1 MRSQS
6 VSILEG
12 NNFVVS
18 DVRGDID
25 ASPTDPAGLFNWDT
39 RYLSRWQLR
48 ADGDPLEP
56 LTVDTLRYFSS
67 EFFLVPGTGSIYTNA
82 TMALARKR
90 SVGDGFHEDITVEN
104 YGREA
109 IRLRLRLEA
118 AADFADL
125 FEIKDALPKKGQTY
139 QRVEDGRL
147 VLGYERE
154 SFVRETWISAT
165 APEAEL
171 DEHGL
176 SFVVEVAPHGRWTT
190 CIEVVTAR
198 ALGDRVIT
206 RSKYGHGDEV
216 GKSELDVDF
225 HDLLAVAPT
234 LRSNWED
241 LGRIVRRSVVDLAA
255 LRFSTIVL
263 PGGALLAAGLPW
275 FMTIFGRDS
284 LITSFQALPFAPEL
298 AEAALRTLAARQ
310 GMRVDP
316 FRDEEPGKIL
326 HEQRFGEL
334 TAFEERPHSPYY
346 GAADSTPLWLILLD
360 EYERWSGDRNLVMEL
375 EEVAGRALRWIDEYG
390 DRDGDGY
397 VEYERGMDSG
407 LENQCWKDSWD
418 AIAFH
423 DGSLAKL
430 PIATCEIQG
439 YVYDAKVRCARL
451 ARRVWEDGELAER
464 LEREAAALKRRF
476 NQDFWLPDRE
486 FFALALDGDK
496 RPVDSL
502 TSNIGHL
509 LWSGIVDDDKVPAVV
524 RHLVGDA
531 LFTGWGIRTM
541 AVGEGS
547 YNPIGYHV
555 GTVWPHDTGLVALGL
570 ERFGYRQEATR
581 LALAILEAAV
591 FFDGRLP
598 EAFAGYPRSEVGHPV
613 EYPTACSPQAWAS
626 GTPLTMLRVILGME
640 PAGRD
645 LRSDPV
651 LPEGITRLELRG
663 VPYRGQ
669 PVDVVAGEVRDE
681 AAPKRRRAKRR
692 SVEEPPA
699 SASEFFATLAQR
711 LDRSILKG
719 ADLSCRFDVT
729 GAGSWRVLVANGSVH
744 VSPSTAPADTT
755 IQLSE
760 DTLLRLLRGDD
771 HYVTAFL
778 SGRLKTQGS
787 LAGGERLMRAVIGY
801 YMAWLRR
808 FAADRRVRPRD
819 PGSTGST

>member
-18 DVRGDID
+18 DVRGDMD
-25 ASPTDPAGLFNWDT
+25 ASPTDPEGLFNWDT

-48 ADGDPLEP
+48 VDGQPLEP
-56 LTVDTLRYFSS
+56 LSVDTLRYFSS

-82 TMALARKR
+82 TMAISRKR

-104 YGREA
+104 YGREP
-109 IRLRLRLEA
+109 ITLRLRLDA

-125 FEIKDALPKKGQTY
+125 FEVKDALPKKGQMY

-147 VLGYERE
+147 ILGYHRE

-176 SFVVEVAPHGRWTT
+176 SFVVDVAPHGRWTS
-190 CIEVVTAR
+190 CIEVVSAR
-198 ALGDRVIT
+198 GLGDRVIT
-206 RSKYGHGDEV
+206 RSKYGHGDER
-216 GKSELDVDF
+216 GKSELDIGF
-225 HDLLAVAPT
+225 QDLVAVAPT
-234 LRSNWED
+234 LRSNWDD
-241 LGRIVRRSVVDLAA
+241 LGRIVRRSVLDLAA
-255 LRFSTIVL
+255 LRFYTVVL
-263 PGGALLAAGLPW
+263 PGRALMAAGLPW

-284 LITSFQALPFAPEL
+284 LITSFQALPFAPGL

-360 EYERWSGDRNLVMEL
+360 EYERWSGDRNLVAEM
-375 EEVAGRALRWIDEYG
+375 EEVARRALRWIDEFG
-390 DRDGDGY
+390 DRDGDYY
-397 VEYERGMDSG
+397 VEYERGMETG

-451 ARRVWEDGELAER
+451 ARQVWEDGELAER
-464 LEREAAALKRRF
+464 LEREAAELKRRF

-502 TSNIGHL
+502 TSNLGHL
-509 LWSGIVDDDKVPAVV
+509 LWSGIVDDDKIPAVV
-524 RHLVGDA
+524 RHLMGDA

-541 AVGEGS
+541 AAGEGR

-570 ERFGYRQEATR
+570 ERAGYRQEATQ

-598 EAFAGYPRSEVGHPV
+598 EAFAGYPRREVSHPV

-626 GTPLTMLRVILGME
+626 GTPLTMLTVMLGME
-640 PAGRD
+640 PAGRE
-645 LRSDPV
+645 LRSDPL
-651 LPEGITRLELRG
+651 LPEGITSVELRG
-663 VPYRGQ
+663 VPYRGH
-669 PVDVVAGEVRDE
+669 PVDVFAGEARDG
-681 AAPKRRRAKRR
+681 AGRKHRRARGSSAER
-692 SVEEPPA
+692 PAESVD
-699 SASEFFATLAQR
+699 EFFATLAHR
-711 LDRSILKG
+711 LDHSILKG
-719 ADLSCRFDVT
+719 ADLSVRFDVT
-729 GAGSWRVLVANGSVH
+729 GAGSWRVLVADGSVH
-744 VSPSTAPADTT
+744 VAPSTSPADT
-755 IQLSE
+755 IFQVSE
-760 DTLLRLLRGDD
+760 DTLLRLARGED
-771 HYVTAFL
+771 HYTTAFL
-778 SGRLKTQGS
+778 SGRVKVQGS
-787 LAGGERLMRAVIGY
+787 LAAGERLMRALVGY
-801 YMAWLRR
+801 YMTRLRG
-808 FAADRRVRPRD
+808 FAADRRDRRRTPH
-819 PGSTGST
+819 SS